1 MLANTLRILILL
13 IINQLS
19 FASEPLKVELFE
31 SSTCVHCQK
40 AVLFL
45 DEMQQT
51 HDWLKIEKHVI
62 NQDKA
67 ALTLFSQRL
76 QALNENDFSVP
87 SLFFCGIRWAGF
99 DSPEKSGQRMMQ
111 ALQFCHDNI
120 KDGKISAAT
129 KRTLQQWS
137 KANRL
142 QERTDNPR
150 NSLTQNIIV
159 LALADVF
166 TLCSWFAL
174 ALFFALVL
182 VCDTL
187 KNRVKTGLILVVSIF
202 AMHYFQ
208 QFYPGRYFQL
218 LYLAILPGM
227 LIALLML
234 YKVIRGFRYTWLD
247 WLLMLVFTALV
258 VAWQQ
263 SCPASLA
270 EVNAV
275 WMSHQTLTW
284 FHALLYQLVFLAP
297 LAGLFVA
304 SVLIG
309 KTTIYTGYQSQ
320 IQQACRAVLF
330 IIALC
335 LLLYPSGLANNT
347 LSYIV
352 PVAALAGYAA
362 GQFWR
367 KNGHKDGL

>member
-1 MLANTLRILILL
+1 MFANGLRIFFLF
-13 IINQLS
+13 IISQLS

-76 QALNENDFSVP
+76 QALHEGDFSVP

-99 DSPEKSGQRMMQ
+99 DSPEKSGQRLMQ

-120 KDGKISAAT
+120 KDGKVSAAAT
-129 KRTLQQWS
+129 RTLQQWS
-137 KANRL
+137 KANQL
-142 QERTDNPR
+142 QGRTDNPR

-159 LALADVF
+159 LALADAF

-174 ALFFALVL
+174 ALFFVL
-182 VCDTL
+182 MWGCDTL

-202 AMHYFQ
+202 VMHYFQ
-208 QFYPGRYFQL
+208 QFYPGRYFQF

-234 YKVIRGFRYTWLD
+234 YKVIRGFRYIWFD

-270 EVNAV
+270 EVNAA
-275 WMSHQTLTW
+275 WMSQQTLTL
-284 FHALLYQLVFLAP
+284 FQVLLYQLVFLTP
-297 LAGLFVA
+297 LAGLFIVG
-304 SVLIG
+304 VLIG
-309 KTTIYTGYQSQ
+309 KTTTYIRYQSQ

-352 PVAALAGYAA
+352 FVAALAGYVA